1 MIGHNHLGKN
11 GRFGNQM
18 FQYAATRGIAA
29 KHGYEWCI
37 PPGPKEDEE
46 FNDEEN
52 QHKLFMAF
60 KMSGVFGKRTVNGK
74 RVHGS
79 RVEMFPA
86 PYQKEGSFTFDQE
99 LFDTCPDNVNL
110 YGYFQSE
117 KYFKHIEDEIR
128 QDFTWRDDVRNLCQD
143 LFDSIGGIA
152 ISLHIRRTDHLVK
165 PTYHPV
171 LPLSYYEE
179 ALSKFPSDIPVL
191 IFSDEPAW
199 CHEQELFMKD
209 DRFMVSDSGDNITDM
224 CLMSMCQY
232 QIMANSTYSW
242 WGAWLSN
249 SRDVI
254 APKLWFGPD
263 GQDPKD
269 VYVDRWKYLDV

>member
-1 MIGHNHLGKN
+1 
-11 GRFGNQM
+11 M
-18 FQYAATRGIAA
+18 FDNC
-29 KHGYEWCI
+29 E
-37 PPGPKEDEE
+37 
-46 FNDEEN
+46 
-52 QHKLFMAF
+52 
-60 KMSGVFGKRTVNGK
+60 
-74 RVHGS
+74 
-79 RVEMFPA
+79 
-86 PYQKEGSFTFDQE
+86 
-99 LFDTCPDNVNL
+99 DNVNL

-128 QDFTWRDDVRNLCQD
+128 KDFAWRDDVNAMCLQM
-143 LFDSIGGIA
+143 FDDITGGEA
-152 ISLHIRRTDHLVK
+152 ISLHIRRTDHLIK

-191 IFSDEPAW
+191 VFSDDPEW
-199 CHEQELFMKD
+199 CHEQDFFAG
-209 DRFMVSDSGDNITDM
+209 DRFLVSDSGDNITDM

-249 SRDVI
+249 SDNVV

-269 VYVDRWKYLDV
+269 IHVDRWEYIDV

>member
-18 FQYAATRGIAA
+18 FQYAALRGIAA

-37 PPGPKEDEE
+37 PPGPTTDDE
-46 FNDEEN
+46 FTDEEN
-52 QHKLFMAF
+52 EHKLFMAF
-60 KMSGVFGKRTVNGK
+60 KMSGVFEKKTVDGK

-79 RVEMFPA
+79 KVKTFPA
-86 PYQKEGSFTFDQE
+86 PYQQEGSFTFDQE
-99 LFDTCPDNVNL
+99 LFDTCPDNINL

-117 KYFKHIEDEIR
+117 KYFKYIEDEIR
-128 QDFTWRDDVRNLCQD
+128 KDFTWRDDGRNLCQD
-143 LFDSIGGIA
+143 LFNSIDGEA

-171 LPLSYYEE
+171 LPISYYEE
-179 ALSKFPSDIPVL
+179 ALSKFPPNIPVL
-191 IFSDEPAW
+191 VFSDDPMW
-199 CHEQELFMKD
+199 CHDEAFFGD
-209 DRFMVSDSGDNITDM
+209 DRFMISDSGDNITDM
-224 CLMSMCQY
+224 CLMSMCDY

-249 SRDVI
+249 SENVI
-254 APKLWFGPD
+254 GPKLWFGPD

-269 VYVDRWKYLDV
+269 IYVDRWEYLEV

>member
-1 MIGHNHLGKN
+1 MLGHNHLGKN

-29 KHGYEWCI
+29 WKGYEWCI
-37 PPGPKEDEE
+37 PDGPKTDEE
-46 FNDEEN
+46 FHDEEN

-60 KMSGVFGKRTVNGK
+60 KLPNVKVVNM
-74 RVHGS
+74 H
-79 RVEMFPA
+79 PA
-86 PYQKEGSFTFDQE
+86 PYKQEASFTFDE
-99 LFDTCPDNVNL
+99 DLFNNCEDNVNL

-117 KYFKHIEDEIR
+117 KWFSHIENSIR
-128 QDFTWRDDVRNLCQD
+128 KDFEWRDDVNAMCLQM
-143 LFDSIGGIA
+143 FDDITGGQA
-152 ISLHIRRTDHLVK
+152 ISLHIRRTDHLIK

-191 IFSDEPAW
+191 VFSDDPLW
-199 CHEQELFMKD
+199 CHDEAFFSG
-209 DRFMVSDSGDNITDM
+209 DRFLISDSGDNITDM

-249 SRDVI
+249 SENVV

-269 VYVDRWKYLDV
+269 IYVDRWRYLDV

>member
-29 KHGYEWCI
+29 KHGYDWCI
-37 PPGPKEDEE
+37 PDGPKSDEE

-60 KMSGVFGKRTVNGK
+60 KMGGVKTVNM
-74 RVHGS
+74 H
-79 RVEMFPA
+79 PA
-86 PYQKEGSFTFDQE
+86 PYKEEGSFTFDQD
-99 LFDTCPDNVNL
+99 LFDNCEDNVNL
-110 YGYFQSE
+110 YGYFQCE

-128 QDFTWRDDVRNLCQD
+128 KDFEWRDDVKKLCQG
-143 LFDSIGGIA
+143 LFDSIGGKA

-249 SRDVI
+249 SENVV

-263 GQDPKD
+263 GKDPRD
-269 VYVDRWKYLDV
+269 VYVNRWEYLEVK

>member
-1 MIGHNHLGKN
+1 MLGHNHLGKN

-29 KHGYEWCI
+29 WKGYDWCI

-60 KMSGVFGKRTVNGK
+60 KMSSVVRDWGE
-74 RVHGS
+74 S
-79 RVEMFPA
+79 RINLLPA
-86 PYQKEGSFTFDQE
+86 PYKEEGSFTFDE
-99 LFDTCPDNVNL
+99 DLFNNCPDNVNL

-117 KYFKHIEDEIR
+117 KYFDHIADSLRE
-128 QDFTWRDDVRNLCQD
+128 DFTWRDDVRDLCQG
-143 LFDSIGGIA
+143 LFDSIGGKA

-249 SRDVI
+249 SENVI

-263 GQDPKD
+263 GQNPRD
-269 VYVDRWKYLDV
+269 VYVDRWEYLEVK

>member
-1 MIGHNHLGKN
+1 MLGHNHLGKN

-29 KHGYEWCI
+29 KHGYDWCI

-60 KMSGVFGKRTVNGK
+60 KMSSVVRDWGE
-74 RVHGS
+74 S
-79 RVEMFPA
+79 RINTLPA
-86 PYQKEGSFTFDQE
+86 PYKQEGSFTFDE
-99 LFDTCPDNVNL
+99 DLFNNCPDNVNL

-117 KYFKHIEDEIR
+117 KYFKHIEKELR
-128 QDFTWRDDVRNLCQD
+128 EDFTWRDDVRDLCKG
-143 LFDSIGGIA
+143 LIDSVGGKA

-249 SRDVI
+249 SENVI

-263 GQDPKD
+263 GQDPRD
-269 VYVDRWKYLDV
+269 VYVDRWEYLEV

>member
-1 MIGHNHLGKN
+1 MLGHNHLGKN

-18 FQYAATRGIAA
+18 FQYAATRGIASW
-29 KHGYEWCI
+29 KGYEWCI
-37 PPGPKEDEE
+37 PDGPKTDEE

-60 KMSGVFGKRTVNGK
+60 KMSGAKIVNM
-74 RVHGS
+74 H
-79 RVEMFPA
+79 PA
-86 PYQKEGSFTFDQE
+86 PYKQEGSFTFDQD
-99 LFDTCPDNVNL
+99 LFDNCPDNVNL

-117 KYFKHIEDEIR
+117 KYFDHIADSIR
-128 QDFTWRDDVRNLCQD
+128 QDFTWRDDVRHLCED
-143 LFDSIGGIA
+143 LFNSIDGEA

-171 LPLSYYEE
+171 LPLSYYKE
-179 ALSKFPSDIPVL
+179 ALSKFPPNITVL
-191 IFSDEPAW
+191 VFSDDPAW
-199 CHEQELFMKD
+199 CHEQDLFQD
-209 DRFMVSDSGDNITDM
+209 DRFMISDSGDNITDM
-224 CLMSMCQY
+224 CLMSMCDY
-232 QIMANSTYSW
+232 QILANSTYSW

-249 SRDVI
+249 SKNVI

-269 VYVDRWKYLDV
+269 VYVDRWEYLDV

>member
-1 MIGHNHLGKN
+1 MLGHNHLGKN

-29 KHGYEWCI
+29 WKGYEWCI
-37 PPGPKEDEE
+37 PDGPKTDEE
-46 FNDEEN
+46 FHDEEN

-60 KMSGVFGKRTVNGK
+60 KLPNVKVVNM
-74 RVHGS
+74 H
-79 RVEMFPA
+79 PA
-86 PYQKEGSFTFDQE
+86 PYKQEASFTFDE
-99 LFDTCPDNVNL
+99 DLFNNCEDNVNL

-117 KYFKHIEDEIR
+117 KWFSHIENSIR
-128 QDFTWRDDVRNLCQD
+128 KDFEWREDVNAMCLQMFDD
-143 LFDSIGGIA
+143 ITGGQA

-191 IFSDEPAW
+191 VFSDDPAW
-199 CHEQELFMKD
+199 CHEQEFFQD
-209 DRFMVSDSGDNITDM
+209 DRFLISDSGDNITDM

-242 WGAWLSN
+242 WGAWLSKSEN
-249 SRDVI
+249 VI

-269 VYVDRWKYLDV
+269 IYVNRWRYLDV

>member
-1 MIGHNHLGKN
+1 
-11 GRFGNQM
+11 M
-18 FQYAATRGIAA
+18 FQYAATRGVAA
-29 KHGYEWCI
+29 WKGYEWCI

-60 KMSGVFGKRTVNGK
+60 KMGGAKIVNM
-74 RVHGS
+74 H
-79 RVEMFPA
+79 PA
-86 PYQKEGSFTFDQE
+86 PYEQEGSFTFDE
-99 LFDTCPDNVNL
+99 DLFNNCPDNVNL

-117 KYFKHIEDEIR
+117 KYFDHIADSLRE
-128 QDFTWRDDVRNLCQD
+128 DFTWRDDVRDLCQG
-143 LFDSIGGIA
+143 LFDSIGGKA

-249 SRDVI
+249 SENVI

-263 GQDPKD
+263 GQDPRD
-269 VYVDRWKYLDV
+269 VYVDRWEYLEVK

>member
-18 FQYAATRGIAA
+18 FQYAATRGVAA
-29 KHGYEWCI
+29 WKGYEWCI
-37 PPGPKEDEE
+37 PDGPKTDDEFE
-46 FNDEEN
+46 DEEN

-60 KMSGVFGKRTVNGK
+60 KLPSVKVVNM
-74 RVHGS
+74 H
-79 RVEMFPA
+79 PA
-86 PYQKEGSFTFDQE
+86 PYKEEASFTFDE
-99 LFDTCPDNVNL
+99 DLFNNCEDNVNL

-117 KYFKHIEDEIR
+117 KWFSHIENSIR
-128 QDFTWRDDVRNLCQD
+128 KDFEWRDDVYNMCGQM
-143 LFDSIGGIA
+143 FDNITGGQA
-152 ISLHIRRTDHLVK
+152 ISLHIRRTDHLIK

-179 ALSKFPSDIPVL
+179 ALSKFPSDISVL
-191 IFSDEPAW
+191 VFSDDPAW
-199 CHEQELFMKD
+199 CHEQELFAG
-209 DRFMVSDSGDNITDM
+209 DRFLISDSGDNITDM

-249 SRDVI
+249 SEHVI
-254 APKLWFGPD
+254 APRLWFGPD
-263 GQDPKD
+263 GQDPRD
-269 VYVDRWKYLDV
+269 VYVDRWEYLDV

>member
-1 MIGHNHLGKN
+1 MLGHNHLGKN

-29 KHGYEWCI
+29 WKGYDWCI
-37 PPGPKEDEE
+37 PPGPKDDEE

-60 KMSGVFGKRTVNGK
+60 KMSSVVRDWGE
-74 RVHGS
+74 S
-79 RVEMFPA
+79 RINLLPA
-86 PYQKEGSFTFDQE
+86 PYKQEGSFTFDE
-99 LFDTCPDNVNL
+99 DLFNNCPDNVNL

-117 KYFKHIEDEIR
+117 KYFQHIEESLR
-128 QDFTWRDDVRNLCQD
+128 EDFTWRDDVRDLCQG
-143 LFDSIGGIA
+143 LFDSIGGKA

-179 ALSKFPSDIPVL
+179 ALSKFPSDLPVL

-199 CHEQELFMKD
+199 CHEQELFQN

-249 SRDVI
+249 SKNVI

-269 VYVDRWKYLDV
+269 IYVDRWQYLEIK

>member
-29 KHGYEWCI
+29 WKGYEWCI
-37 PPGPKEDEE
+37 PDGPKNDDEFE
-46 FNDEEN
+46 DEEN

-60 KMSGVFGKRTVNGK
+60 KLPGVKVVNM
-74 RVHGS
+74 H
-79 RVEMFPA
+79 PA
-86 PYQKEGSFTFDQE
+86 PYQQEGSFTFDE
-99 LFDTCPDNVNL
+99 DLFNNCPDNINL

-117 KYFKHIEDEIR
+117 KYFEHIEEAIR
-128 QDFTWRDDVRNLCQD
+128 QDFTWRDDVRYLCED
-143 LFDSIGGIA
+143 LFNSIDGEA

-179 ALSKFPSDIPVL
+179 ALSKFPSDATVL
-191 IFSDEPAW
+191 VFSDDPAW
-199 CHEQELFMKD
+199 CHEQDLFQD
-209 DRFMVSDSGDNITDM
+209 DRFMISDSGDNITDM
-224 CLMSMCQY
+224 CLMSMCDY
-232 QIMANSTYSW
+232 QILANSTYSW

-249 SRDVI
+249 SENVV

-263 GQDPKD
+263 GQDPRD
-269 VYVDRWKYLDV
+269 VYVDRWEYLEVK

>member
-1 MIGHNHLGKN
+1 
-11 GRFGNQM
+11 M
-18 FQYAATRGIAA
+18 FQYAATRGVAA
-29 KHGYEWCI
+29 WKGYEWCI
-37 PPGPKEDEE
+37 PDGPKTDDEFE
-46 FNDEEN
+46 DEEN

-60 KMSGVFGKRTVNGK
+60 KLPSAKVVNM
-74 RVHGS
+74 H
-79 RVEMFPA
+79 PA
-86 PYQKEGSFTFDQE
+86 PYKQEASFTFDE
-99 LFDTCPDNVNL
+99 DLFNNCEDNVNL

-117 KYFKHIEDEIR
+117 KWFSHIENSIR
-128 QDFTWRDDVRNLCQD
+128 KDFEWRDDVYNMCGQM
-143 LFDSIGGIA
+143 FDNITGGQA
-152 ISLHIRRTDHLVK
+152 ISLHIRRTDHLIK

-179 ALSKFPSDIPVL
+179 ALSKFPSDISVL
-191 IFSDEPAW
+191 VFSDDPAW
-199 CHEQELFMKD
+199 CHEQELFAG
-209 DRFMVSDSGDNITDM
+209 DRFLISDSGDNITDM

-249 SRDVI
+249 SEHVI

-269 VYVDRWKYLDV
+269 IYVNRWRYLDV